1 VEFIL
6 PQPPLKIVNSAVGL
20 SRPPTRNTS
29 PSTSVSHHYRHSSEA
44 ASNTPTVVPKREDP
58 LDGSLYTMPLEH
70 DTSPIPHAAHIP
82 RETPAPSRR
91 DSTDSAGLQ
100 NMMGGLDIE
109 RRASA
114 DSAVTVEGNKRR
126 EGEPSGDDR
135 PSKRMRMSV
144 GGEEVAEERVEKET
158 EEGEVSEGN
167 VVKEELVDQSL
178 EHQRETSSAT
188 PPSPNIRRRG
198 IGIHHMDLLYET
210 KGNSMVCRIC
220 V

>member
-1 VEFIL
+1 M
-6 PQPPLKIVNSAVGL
+6 NSAAGL
-20 SRPPTRNTS
+20 SRPPTRGTS
-29 PSTSVSHHYRHSSEA
+29 PSTSVSHHNRHNGEA
-44 ASNTPTVVPKREDP
+44 ASHTPTVVPKREDP
-58 LDGSLYTMPLEH
+58 LDGLSYTMPLEN
-70 DTSPIPHAAHIP
+70 DSSPIQQTADIP
-82 RETPAPSRR
+82 RGTPRR
-91 DSTDSAGLQ
+91 DSTDSVGLQ

-114 DSAVTVEGNKRR
+114 DSTFSVEGNKRR

-135 PSKRMRMSV
+135 PLKRMRMSI
-144 GGEEVAEERVEKET
+144 GSEEVDEERMEKEI
-158 EEGEVSEGN
+158 EEGEVGEGN
-167 VVKEELVDQSL
+167 VVKEELVDQSFA
-178 EHQRETSSAT
+178 HQRETSTTSDGT